1 MNFQTQ
7 SKSKNAHRLSIGVLA
22 VRPNTDYPFDSHLA
36 GLQGLSHIA
45 LAVSGGS
52 DSAAMLHLVVSW
64 AARQNSS
71 ISLTVLSVD
80 HGLRTGSAQECVRVG
95 EWCKVLGV
103 KHVTLRWL
111 GEKPSTGIQAKGRD
125 ARYKLMTDWCLAH
138 NVPVLL
144 TAHTADDQAE
154 TIVMRQSRTSTAKSL
169 AGIWP
174 SRDWNGVQVMRPLLL
189 ARRQEL
195 RDYLSSQNLSWIDDP
210 SNFNTRYERVRI
222 REKLAGDADLAKTAA
237 HALHAVKVTQQEAYD
252 WTNAHLSISDLGL
265 LSCSRESLKSI
276 DTDLG
281 DEILTRLFIL
291 SGIRHLPE
299 LKSRQSVWS
308 WLSSGQL
315 KRRTLGGLIFAA
327 RKHDILIAREPG
339 RISDETIIIPIT
351 GKVVWDGRFAVEGPE
366 GAEIRP
372 AGKIDGIARRRDIP
386 AFVDA
391 GLPVVCRGRAVLAA
405 PFHGIG
411 SGASAEFI
419 ALKHKS

>member
-1 MNFQTQ
+1 
-7 SKSKNAHRLSIGVLA
+7 VLA
-22 VRPNTDYPFDSHLA
+22 VRPKTDYPFDSHLA

-52 DSAAMLHLVVSW
+52 DSVAMLHLVAQW
-64 AARQNSS
+64 APRQNTLVV
-71 ISLTVLSVD
+71 LTVLSVD
-80 HGLRTGSAQECVRVG
+80 HGLRDEAAQECVQVG
-95 EWCKVLGV
+95 EWCKDLGLN
-103 KHVTLRWL
+103 HVTLQWL

-125 ARYKLMTDWCLAH
+125 ARYALMTDWCLGH
-138 NVPVLL
+138 DVPVLL

-210 SNFNTRYERVRI
+210 SNFNPRYERVRI
-222 REKLAGDADLAKTAA
+222 REKLAGDAAVAETAA
-237 HALHAVKVTQQEAYD
+237 HALHAVKVTQQEADD
-252 WTNAHLSISDLGL
+252 WTSAHLSISDLGL
-265 LSCSRESLKSI
+265 LSCSRKSLKSI
-276 DTDLG
+276 DADLG
-281 DEILTRLFIL
+281 DEILTRLFTL

-299 LKSRQSVWS
+299 LKSRQSMWS
-308 WLSSGQL
+308 WFSSGQL

-351 GKVVWDGRFAVEGPE
+351 GKVVWDGRFSVQGPE

-372 AGKIDGIARRRDIP
+372 AGKIAGIARRRDIP
-386 AFVDA
+386 AFVNA
-391 GLPVVCRGRAVLAA
+391 GLPVVCRGKAVLAA

-411 SGASAEFI
+411 SGIAANFI
-419 ALKHKS
+419 GLKHKT